1 MQGGTMKVLI
11 SLFIVACLTAGCIGP
26 GEMTH
31 EDSPGMVQRDQ
42 GPALCHDGSTPPC
55 NDRD

>member
-1 MQGGTMKVLI
+1 MKAVI

-26 GEMTH
+26 GAVTH
-31 EDSPGMVQRDQ
+31 EDSPGVVKRDE
-42 GPALCHDGSTPPC
+42 GPTLCHDGSTPPC